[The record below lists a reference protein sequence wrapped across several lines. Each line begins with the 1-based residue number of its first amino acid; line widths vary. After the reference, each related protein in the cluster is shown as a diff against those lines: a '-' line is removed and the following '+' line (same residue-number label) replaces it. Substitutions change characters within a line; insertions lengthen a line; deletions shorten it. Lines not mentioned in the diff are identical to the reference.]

1 MLLSNVAL
9 PRELLFHG
17 TLPTDLPFH
26 NWTRGSPKSYDLRCF
41 HSQITYGGFQR
52 TNGEKNYLSRISMS
66 VPMRIQ
72 NDTHTHMKI
81 RSRQRES
88 KYSTNGYYLALGAA
102 KELYVYSLAFPLEYI
117 QRCWAWM
124 VDQSCAIA
132 KWQVSRMIRWPFS
145 SQYSVP

>member
-1 MLLSNVAL
+1 MWHYRVSYYSTGHCPPTYHSITERGAARRVMICAAFIRKLRTGVFNAQTEKKTIC
-9 PRELLFHG
+9 RE
-17 TLPTDLPFH
+17 
-26 NWTRGSPKSYDLRCF
+26 
-41 HSQITYGGFQR
+41 
-52 TNGEKNYLSRISMS
+52 YLWAFPCEFKM
-66 VPMRIQ
+66 
-72 NDTHTHMKI
+72 THTHMKI

-132 KWQVSRMIRWPFS
+132 KWQVSRMIRWLFS